1 MIGFATEK
9 IGPRIGLNVLGRS
22 EIAKQQGSEN
32 LDDGP
37 GDTAGTTP
45 TSFDKALIA
54 QKSLADGMAN
64 LRFSLPILQHG
75 VFPIASRTA
84 AKFLYEGPKQQN
96 DGKRRD

>member
-32 LDDGP
+32 LDDGL

-45 TSFDKALIA
+45 TTFDKALIA

-75 VFPIASRTA
+75 VFPIASRTT